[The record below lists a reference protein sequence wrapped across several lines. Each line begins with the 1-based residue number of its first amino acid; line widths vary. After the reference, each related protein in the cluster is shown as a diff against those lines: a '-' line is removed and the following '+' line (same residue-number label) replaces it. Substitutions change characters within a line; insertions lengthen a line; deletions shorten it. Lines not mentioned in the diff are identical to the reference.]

1 MIIEEYKK
9 LFGEPIPLMEIM
21 GNEIFETQ
29 FHGNPDEVYLYCI
42 KTGQPWRKVLKDNP
56 VYKQGLLY

>member
-1 MIIEEYKK
+1 MIIEEYEK

-42 KTGQPWRKVLKDNP
+42 KIGQPWRKVLNDNP
-56 VYKQGLLY
+56 MYKQGLLY

>member
-21 GNEIFETQ
+21 GNELFETQ

-42 KTGQPWRKVLKDNP
+42 KTGQSWQKVLKANP
-56 VYKQGLLY
+56 KYERDLLY